1 MRKHTAKNTK
11 RHTKKNRRMRN
22 KKRYTRTKKTKTPM
36 RAGRP
41 GVALSFPV
49 SEPPVAASP
58 VEIVPIAAPNKID
71 QAFKNQL
78 LSKLANPS
86 ENMSKVLQVVCKD
99 PDNCLA
105 IGHYGVMIKSLFED
119 FRNLSLIKVD
129 NIRSLGKPST
139 NGFVLEC
146 PFYKNNYTAYTV
158 LKSSASPTADNLFYE
173 YYVGTTF
180 INKLLA
186 KFPVFV
192 ETYDCYKYKSQ
203 LLLQITKHIA
213 EKRTTFKASSVA
225 DLSMMIARVT
235 HGDLLDVAE
244 IKKVFEDSCVDS
256 ETFGVLIQHFN
267 NLTAIKELFNTK
279 YVENEYDFPYLF
291 YQAYFALSVLGDKY
305 THYDLH
311 GENVCV
317 YKPYAGN
324 NYILMR
330 YHSKGKVYE
339 FPSEYIVKIIDYGR
353 NYINNGATDTHSI
366 VHDII
371 CKTNECQPEC
381 GFQQGYATIST
392 SDSSFYNI
400 MPVAPNQSHDLRIF
414 NDLNNLSTPNLWKDK
429 IYTGDVYYEE
439 FYGTPEDLTGNS
451 ADIRS
456 IHDLRAAIEETAHP
470 RYKDEIYAKK
480 YATWTKV
487 AEMDV
492 FDDDRDYVF
501 TQLI

>member
-1 MRKHTAKNTK
+1 MQKHTAKKTK
-11 RHTKKNRRMRN
+11 RHTRKNRMLRN

-41 GVALSFPV
+41 VV
-49 SEPPVAASP
+49 ASP
-58 VEIVPIAAPNKID
+58 VEIVAAPPPQPNKID
-71 QAFKNQL
+71 QAFKNL
-78 LSKLANPS
+78 LVSKLANPS
-86 ENMSKVLQVVCKD
+86 ENLSKVLQVVCKD
-99 PDNCLA
+99 TDNCLA

-119 FRNLSLIKVD
+119 FRNLSLINVD
-129 NIRSLGKPST
+129 NIRSLGNPSS

-146 PFYKNNYTAYTV
+146 PFHKNNYAAYTV

-186 KFPVFV
+186 RFPVFV

-203 LLLQITKHIA
+203 LKLQITKQIA
-213 EKRTTFKASSVA
+213 GKLTSFKASHVT
-225 DLSMMIARVT
+225 DLSVMISRVI
-235 HGDLLDVAE
+235 HGDLLDVTE
-244 IKKVFEDSCVDS
+244 IKKVFENSCVDS
-256 ETFGVLIQHFN
+256 ESFSILIQHFN
-267 NLTAIKELFNTK
+267 NFMTIKELLITK
-279 YVENEYDFPYLF
+279 YIENEYDFPYLF
-291 YQAYFALSVLGDKY
+291 YQVYFALSVIGNKY

-311 GENVCV
+311 AGNVCV

-330 YHSKGKVYE
+330 YHSKGKIYE
-339 FPSEYIVKIIDYGR
+339 FPSEYIVKIIDYGH
-353 NYINNGATDTHSI
+353 NYVSNGATNTDRI
-366 VHDII
+366 IHDII

-381 GFQQGYATIST
+381 GVEQGYSVIST
-392 SDSSFYNI
+392 SDSLFHNI
-400 MPVAPNQSHDLRIF
+400 MPVAPNASHDLRVF
-414 NDLNNLSTPNLWKDK
+414 NELNNYKSYNFWKDK
-429 IYTGDVYYEE
+429 IYTGDVYYETM
-439 FYGTPEDLTGNS
+439 YGTPEDLTGNS
-451 ADIRS
+451 AKIRS

-470 RYKDEIYAKK
+470 QYKDEIYAKK

-492 FDDDRDYVF
+492 YDDNRDYVF